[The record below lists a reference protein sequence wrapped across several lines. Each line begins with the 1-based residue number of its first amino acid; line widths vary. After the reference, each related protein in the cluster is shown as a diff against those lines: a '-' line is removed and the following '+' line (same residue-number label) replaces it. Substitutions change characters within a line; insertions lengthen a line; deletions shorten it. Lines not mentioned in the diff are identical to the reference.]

1 MTTRLPSDDD
11 LVLFYYGESERA
23 AEIAAL
29 LAASPEAAARY
40 AELRRVLEA
49 VGEALPVP
57 ARPADYGAQVWRR
70 VAPLLSPRRPG
81 WSERLRSLLTL
92 APSDGRRLVP
102 LAAAAALLLVVGF
115 VAGRVWPPDAPGD
128 GRDEAP
134 QLARTLSPGGRD
146 QILLASVAGH
156 LESSER
162 LLVEIS
168 NAEPERRG
176 GEVELAAERR
186 WAKELLGANRLY
198 RQSAEQG
205 GRPRLA
211 ALLDEL
217 EPLLL
222 ELAHAPAE
230 LPAAELDT
238 LRARIEA
245 RALLFK
251 TRIVAERLERLLQD
265 AEPGAS
271 TL

>member
-23 AEIAAL
+23 AAIEAL

-40 AELRRVLEA
+40 AELRRVLDTVA
-49 VGEALPVP
+49 EALPVP

-70 VAPLLSPRRPG
+70 VAPRLPARRPG
-81 WSERLRSLLTL
+81 WGERLRSLL
-92 APSDGRRLVP
+92 APAPGDGRRLLP
-102 LAAAAALLLVVGF
+102 LAAAALLLVVGF
-115 VAGRVWPPDAPGD
+115 VAGRVWPPDAPAGGPD
-128 GRDEAP
+128 GAP
-134 QLARTLSPGGRD
+134 RLARTLSSGGRD

-162 LLVEIS
+162 LLVEL
-168 NAEPERRG
+168 NNVEPERRS

-186 WAKELLGANRLY
+186 WAQELLGANRLY

-222 ELAHAPAE
+222 ELAHTPEE
-230 LPAAELDT
+230 LPAAELDS

>member
-1 MTTRLPSDDD
+1 
-11 LVLFYYGESERA
+11 
-23 AEIAAL
+23 
-29 LAASPEAAARY
+29 
-40 AELRRVLEA
+40 
-49 VGEALPVP
+49 
-57 ARPADYGAQVWRR
+57 
-70 VAPLLSPRRPG
+70 
-81 WSERLRSLLTL
+81 
-92 APSDGRRLVP
+92 
-102 LAAAAALLLVVGF
+102 
-115 VAGRVWPPDAPGD
+115 
-128 GRDEAP
+128 P

-251 TRIVAERLERLLQD
+251 TRIVAERLERLRQD

>member
-81 WSERLRSLLTL
+81 WSERLRSLL
-92 APSDGRRLVP
+92 APAPGDGRRLVP

-128 GRDEAP
+128 GRDEGP

-176 GEVELAAERR
+176 GEV
-186 WAKELLGANRLY
+186 
-198 RQSAEQG
+198 
-205 GRPRLA
+205 
-211 ALLDEL
+211 
-217 EPLLL
+217 
-222 ELAHAPAE
+222 
-230 LPAAELDT
+230 
-238 LRARIEA
+238 
-245 RALLFK
+245 
-251 TRIVAERLERLLQD
+251 
-265 AEPGAS
+265 
-271 TL
+271 

>member
-1 MTTRLPSDDD
+1 MTTRFPSDDD
-11 LVLFYYGESERA
+11 LVLFYYGEFERA
-23 AEIAAL
+23 AEIEAL

-40 AELRRVLEA
+40 AELRRVLDT

-57 ARPADYGAQVWRR
+57 DRPADYGAQVWRR
-70 VAPLLSPRRPG
+70 VAPRLPARRPAWG
-81 WSERLRSLLTL
+81 ERLRSLLAL
-92 APSDGRRLVP
+92 APGDGRRLLP

-128 GRDEAP
+128 GPDGAP
-134 QLARTLSPGGRD
+134 HLATLSPGGRD

-162 LLVEIS
+162 LLVEL
-168 NAEPERRG
+168 NNVEPERRS

-186 WAKELLGANRLY
+186 WAEELLGANRLY

-222 ELAHAPAE
+222 ELAHAPDE